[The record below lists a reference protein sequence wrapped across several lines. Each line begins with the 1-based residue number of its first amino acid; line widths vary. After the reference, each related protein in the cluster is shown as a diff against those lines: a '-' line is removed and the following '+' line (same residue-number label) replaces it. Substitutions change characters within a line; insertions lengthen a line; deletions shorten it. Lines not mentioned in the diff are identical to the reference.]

1 LHGALGALEVG
12 LRETMAAGYVR
23 PRPTKPLAHL
33 LFGALCEGAMMIAR
47 ARRPREALAVVTR
60 EVDELLA
67 GMPVPKKR
75 R

>member
-12 LRETMAAGYVR
+12 LRETTAAGYVR

>member
-1 LHGALGALEVG
+1 
-12 LRETMAAGYVR
+12 
-23 PRPTKPLAHL
+23 

-67 GMPVPKKR
+67 GMLVPKKR